1 MAAMPDVC
9 ILPAGDQ
16 ARLVRDRQLSAV
28 ELLEAHLRQ
37 IERINPE
44 VNAIVT
50 LLPELARQRAAA
62 ADRSLASGEDLGILH
77 GLPIAHKDLALTA
90 GIRTT
95 QGSPIFADWVPE
107 ESSLFVERVRAAG
120 AVTLGK
126 TNTPEFGAGSQTFN
140 AVFGA
145 TRNPYDLTKTC
156 GGSSGG
162 AAVALACGMVP
173 LADGS
178 DMGGSLRNPASFCN
192 VVGFRPSPGRV
203 PTWPSL
209 DPWSPLSVEGPLG
222 RTVADVALLLAAMAG
237 PDTRCP
243 LSLPEPGSLFAGS
256 LERDVRGIRV
266 AWSTDAGGLPV
277 EPAVQTA
284 LAPARA
290 VFQELGCEVTDDYPD
305 LTGAREIFQVL
316 RAVAFETALGPLYDD
331 HRNEL
336 KETIRWN
343 VELARRLSIADVANA
358 TRRSTEL
365 RERVRLFFDRYDF
378 LALPTVQV
386 PPFEVATEWPREVAG
401 VRMETYIDWMRS
413 CSDITVTGCP
423 AISVPAGFTPEGL
436 PVGIQLVGRLR
447 DDRGVLELAHAFEQ
461 ATRLGDR
468 RPAIQSDQ

>member
-1 MAAMPDVC
+1 MPDLC
-9 ILPAGDQ
+9 YLPAVEQ
-16 ARLVRDRQLSAV
+16 ARLLRDGKVSAV
-28 ELLEAHLRQ
+28 ELLEAHLTQ
-37 IERINPE
+37 IERFNPA

-50 LLPELARQRAAA
+50 LVPELARERAAA
-62 ADRSLASGEDLGILH
+62 ADRALAAGEDIGILH
-77 GLPIAHKDLALTA
+77 GLPITHKDLALTA

-192 VVGFRPSPGRV
+192 IVGFRPSPGRV

-237 PDTRCP
+237 PDARCP
-243 LSLPEPGSLFAGS
+243 LSLPEPGLTFARP

-266 AWSTDAGGLPV
+266 AWSADAGGLPV
-277 EPAVQTA
+277 EPAVKTA

-290 VFQELGCEVTDDYPD
+290 VLEELGCEVTDDYPD
-305 LTGAREIFQVL
+305 LSGAREIFQVL
-316 RAVAFETALGPLYDD
+316 RAVAFETGLGPLYDD
-331 HRNEL
+331 HRDEL

-343 VELARRLSIADVANA
+343 IELARRLSVSDVANA

-365 RERVRLFFDRYDF
+365 RERVRLFFAHYDF

-386 PPFEVATEWPREVAG
+386 PPFELETEWPREVAG
-401 VRMETYIDWMRS
+401 IQMETYIDWMRS

-423 AISVPAGFTPEGL
+423 AISVPAGFTPEDL
-436 PVGIQLVGRLR
+436 PVGVQLVGRFR
-447 DDRGVLELAHAFEQ
+447 DDLGVLELGHAFEQ
-461 ATRLGDR
+461 ATRVGER
-468 RPAIQSDQ
+468 RPTLQSEQ